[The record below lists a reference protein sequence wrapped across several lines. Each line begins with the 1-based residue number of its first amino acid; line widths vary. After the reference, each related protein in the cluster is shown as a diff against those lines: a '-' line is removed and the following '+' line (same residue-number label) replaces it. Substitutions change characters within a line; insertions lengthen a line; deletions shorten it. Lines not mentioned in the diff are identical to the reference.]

1 MDELT
6 NECNVK
12 TIFPMGVT
20 CVVTDPTTIYGSDGI
35 AQLVITGGTP
45 PYNISWDNGNA
56 TPIITNLSVGS
67 YGASITDYYGDF
79 SARTTCVLVGPATT
93 TSTSTTTT
101 TTLPIYDF
109 CMVIDAIEYV
119 KVH

>member
-1 MDELT
+1 MAELT

-20 CVVTDPTTIYGSDGI
+20 CVVTNPSSLYDSDGS

-45 PYNISWDNGNA
+45 PYTIQWDNGNG
-56 TPIITNLSVGS
+56 TQIITNLSVGT
-67 YGASITDYYGDF
+67 YGATITDYYGDF
-79 SARTTCVLVGPATT
+79 SARTACVLVGTTTT

-101 TTLPIYDF
+101 TTLPTYNF
-109 CMVIDAIEYV
+109 CMVIDAVENIF
-119 KVH
+119 

>member
-1 MDELT
+1 MAELT

-12 TIFPMGVT
+12 MLFPMGVT
-20 CVVTDPTTIYGSDGI
+20 CVVTNPSTIHGSDGI

-45 PYNISWDNGNA
+45 PYNISWDNGNG
-56 TPIITNLSVGS
+56 TSIITNLSVGS
-67 YGASITDYYGDF
+67 YGATITDYYGDF
-79 SARTTCVLVGPATT
+79 SASTTCVLVGPTTT

-109 CMVIDAIEYV
+109 CMVINAIKYV
-119 KVH
+119 KVY

>member
-1 MDELT
+1 MTGLT

-20 CVVTDPTTIYGSDGI
+20 CVVTSPSSLYSSDGI

-45 PYNISWDNGNA
+45 PYNISWDNGNG

-67 YGASITDYYGDF
+67 YGATITDYYGDF
-79 SARTTCVLVGPATT
+79 SARTTCVLVAPTTT

-101 TTLPIYDF
+101 TTLPVYDF
-109 CMVIDAIEYV
+109 CMVIDSVEYIRLF
-119 KVH
+119 